1 MHENAPTVVFVHGLL
16 GFAELPL
23 AWPRIAYFRRVAAE
37 ISVGAQRVLFPAV
50 PPVGT
55 VVERAAALA
64 AFLQRLPD
72 GPLVLVAHS
81 MGGLDCRYL
90 IHHHDPRG
98 RVRALA
104 TVGTPHRGT
113 SLARWMLEGDGMVPW
128 LARRWVARA
137 LADMTP
143 EACEALNRALP
154 NRPEV
159 RYLSYA
165 GCRTE
170 LEMPLWLRPW
180 ERLILSGE
188 GDNDGLVPVA
198 SARWGQFRG
207 TVRAD
212 HFELVGWSL
221 ARPNLQTQR
230 PFDHLGLYR
239 NILDALLT
247 PEPGWRLGTT
257 HD

>member
-1 MHENAPTVVFVHGLL
+1 MHDSAPTVVFVHGLL
-16 GFAELPL
+16 GFSELPL
-23 AWPRIAYFRRVAAE
+23 PWPRIAYFRRVAAE
-37 ISVGAQRVLFPAV
+37 LGGDPAQRVVFPAV

-55 VVERAAALA
+55 VAERAAALA
-64 AFLQRLPD
+64 AYLQRLPD
-72 GPLVLVAHS
+72 GPVVLIAHS

-90 IHHHDPRG
+90 IHHHDPGG

-104 TVGTPHRGT
+104 TVATPHRGT
-113 SLARWMLEGDGMVPW
+113 PVAQWLLESDGLVPW
-128 LARRWVARA
+128 LGRRWLARA
-137 LADMTP
+137 LAELTP
-143 EACEALNRALP
+143 EACEGLNRTLP

-170 LEMPLWLRPW
+170 VEMPIWLRPW
-180 ERLILSGE
+180 ERLILSGA

-212 HFELVGWSL
+212 HFEFVGWSL
-221 ARPNLQTQR
+221 ARSNPQTGR
-230 PFDHLGLYR
+230 PFDHLGFYR
-239 NILDALLT
+239 SLVAALRART
-247 PEPGWRLGTT
+247 LG
-257 HD
+257 D